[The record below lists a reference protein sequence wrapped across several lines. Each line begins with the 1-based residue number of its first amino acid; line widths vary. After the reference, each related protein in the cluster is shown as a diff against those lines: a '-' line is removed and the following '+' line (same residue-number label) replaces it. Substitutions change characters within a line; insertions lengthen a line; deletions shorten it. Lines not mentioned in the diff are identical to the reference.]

1 MHPHVRKRKK
11 GNWPV
16 ESSRK
21 EQRQLAGR
29 IWGRYDSKSDSCI
42 WEKIQSI
49 PWTYWK
55 KKLRRKG
62 IRSWNLRL
70 RRHLGAATVGRESDC
85 SSAAA
90 LPSRRLSHPRPW
102 TRPGPV
108 CPPRPALR
116 RSELPLHR
124 DCAKPVP
131 RLRSNRPCDKPSV
144 TSAPVTHRRSFRTRI

>member
-1 MHPHVRKRKK
+1 MHPHVRNK

-16 ESSRK
+16 ESGADMIRNRIAAYGRK
-21 EQRQLAGR
+21 SSLSLGR
-29 IWGRYDSKSDSCI
+29 T
-42 WEKIQSI
+42 EKK
-49 PWTYWK
+49 T
-55 KKLRRKG
+55 LRGKG

-70 RRHLGAATVGRESDC
+70 RPHLGAATVGRASDC

-131 RLRSNRPCDKPSV
+131 RLRSNRPRDKPLV
-144 TSAPVTHRRSFRTRI
+144 ASAPVTHRRSFRTRI